1 MINDLKKDCEVR
13 MQKTLDALEQAFS
26 RVRTGRAHPSMLKD
40 VMVPYYGT
48 DTPLMQVAN
57 VNVDDSRTLIV
68 QPYER
73 NMVGAIDKA
82 IRNSNLGL
90 NPVTTDVIRVPLPAL
105 TEQTRQLIGARELAL
120 LKPDALL
127 INTARGG
134 LVDEQAL
141 ADSLRA
147 GHLGGAAFDVLSEEP
162 PRQGNP
168 LLAGDIPRLII
179 TPHNAWGSREAR
191 QRIVG
196 QMAENAS
203 AFFAG
208 APVRVVG

>member
-40 VMVPYYGT
+40 VMVPYYGS

-82 IRNSNLGL
+82 IRNSDMG
-90 NPVTTDVIRVPLPAL
+90 P
-105 TEQTRQLIGARELAL
+105 
-120 LKPDALL
+120 
-127 INTARGG
+127 
-134 LVDEQAL
+134 
-141 ADSLRA
+141 
-147 GHLGGAAFDVLSEEP
+147 
-162 PRQGNP
+162 
-168 LLAGDIPRLII
+168 
-179 TPHNAWGSREAR
+179 
-191 QRIVG
+191 
-196 QMAENAS
+196 
-203 AFFAG
+203 
-208 APVRVVG
+208 